1 MVEERLDAFLEVF
14 VVGCWEAFDG
24 AHQAGHLA
32 EGAAGFSAEELEAV
46 FAFVRYRT
54 SWEVDEGETHLRSS
68 SEASKK
74 SLWNKRPTNEQT
86 HTPSYCR

>member
-32 EGAAGFSAEELEAV
+32 EGAAGFSAEELQAV
-46 FAFVRYRT
+46 FIFVRYWT
-54 SWEVDEGETHLRSS
+54 SWVIVEEYSP
-68 SEASKK
+68 AFFF
-74 SLWNKRPTNEQT
+74 
-86 HTPSYCR
+86 